1 MKSVWLPFFCLLLGF
16 LPEAETQPQ
25 WFLPVEERI
34 VPDDSCVLHYPKG
47 TDFFY
52 RMFRQWDTLL
62 EEGTGNVNI
71 LHIGGSHVQ
80 AGTFSHQLRYRMLQM
95 APQLTARRGFF
106 FPFSVAKTN
115 NPYNYKVSYSGN
127 WSYCKNTQRDVPYKM
142 GLSGMVVVPHNQQAQ
157 LSVRM
162 RNNDGLRFDF
172 NRLRLFA
179 YSDSG
184 RVEPLLLTADTVYRG
199 SYDSASRTYLFVME
213 TYVDSFNLMFRP
225 KDSVWEPMYVRGFL
239 ADNDLPGFTYH
250 AVGVNGASVP
260 SYLQCP
266 LFEND
271 LRFLRPDLCI
281 FGIGINDASGDRFD
295 TAVFR
300 QRYELLISE
309 IQRVAPQCR
318 FLFITNNDSYRK
330 TGRRRYAV
338 NTNGLLARDVFYRL
352 AEEYEGAVFD
362 QFTLMGGLK
371 SMSRWQSEGLAQ
383 ADKVH
388 FTVKGYRYMGD
399 MLYHALMQSYKEY
412 LESKK

>member
-1 MKSVWLPFFCLLLGF
+1 MKRAWVLFLFLLLR
-16 LPEAETQPQ
+16 LVPEAEAQQ
-25 WFLPVEERI
+25 WLLPAAERI
-34 VPDDSCVLHYPKG
+34 VPDDSCVLQFPNGKD
-47 TDFFY
+47 TFY
-52 RMFRQWDTLL
+52 EMFRRWDTLL
-62 EEGTGNVNI
+62 EEGTGNVDI

-80 AGTFSHQLRYRMLQM
+80 AGTFSHQVRYRLLQT
-95 APQLTARRGFF
+95 APQLTARRGFL

-115 NPYNYKVSYSGN
+115 NPYNYKVSYGGN
-127 WSYCKNTQRDVPYKM
+127 WSSCKNTQRDVPYKM
-142 GLSGMVVVPHNQQAQ
+142 GLSGMVVATQDRSAQ

-162 RNNDGLRFDF
+162 RNHDGLCFDF
-172 NRLRLFA
+172 NRLRLFG

-184 RVEPLLLTADTVYRG
+184 RVEPLLQTADTVYRG
-199 SYDSASRTYLFVME
+199 AYDSASRTYLFALE
-213 TYVDSFNLMFRP
+213 NYVDSFNLVFRP
-225 KDSVWEPMYVRGFL
+225 KDSVWEPFFVRGFL

-266 LFEND
+266 LFGND
-271 LRFLRPDLCI
+271 LKFLHPDLCI

-300 QRYELLISE
+300 HRYELLISE
-309 IQRVAPQCR
+309 IQQVSPDCR

-352 AEEYEGAVFD
+352 AEEYGGAVFD
-362 QFTLMGGLK
+362 QFALMGGLK
-371 SMSRWQSEGLAQ
+371 SMARWQSEGLAQ

-388 FTVKGYRYMGD
+388 FTVKGYRYLGD

-412 LESKK
+412 LETKK